1 MAQLV
6 AAQPP
11 GPLAR
16 TLAADIAASFQAAV
30 TDILADRLENA
41 LALLPEAS
49 AIIIAGGVAANAAIR
64 ARLTGIAARRRKTL
78 IAPPLR
84 LCTDN
89 AVMVA
94 WAGIERLRAGLVDEI
109 SAPCR
114 PRWPLETL

>member
-1 MAQLV
+1 LPQS
-6 AAQPP
+6 
-11 GPLAR
+11 
-16 TLAADIAASFQAAV
+16 LAADIAASFQAAV

-41 LALLPEAS
+41 LALLPEATC
-49 AIIIAGGVAANAAIR
+49 IIVAGGVAANGAIR
-64 ARLTGIAARRRKTL
+64 ARLSAVAARRDKTL

-114 PRWPLETL
+114 PRWPLEAL